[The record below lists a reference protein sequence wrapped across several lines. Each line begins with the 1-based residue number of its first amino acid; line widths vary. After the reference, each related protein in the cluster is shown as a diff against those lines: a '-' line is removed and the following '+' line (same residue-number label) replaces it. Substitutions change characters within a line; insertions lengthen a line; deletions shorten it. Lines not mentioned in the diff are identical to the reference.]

1 MNIQMNY
8 SKIGYCSEMRCIL
21 LDGGRFLI
29 QKILLQFFACHFE
42 VKFKQMISANFFLST
57 QKTYLIELFK
67 LITC

>member
-1 MNIQMNY
+1 MHF
-8 SKIGYCSEMRCIL
+8 IGWWTWW
-21 LDGGRFLI
+21 FLI

-42 VKFKQMISANFFLST
+42 VKFKQMILANFFLST